1 MAAAEAGARR
11 RAAARRRPAQAE
23 RVPVTVQRV
32 VQAAFELV
40 EQDGLAALSMRK
52 LAERLGIQAATLY
65 WHVQDKHDLIDL
77 LAEALFAEVPFEQ
90 LDAAGDWKED
100 LHAFGIFFRRYLLG
114 RRDAAQ
120 ILANRFIVGP
130 SMISS
135 VERLLGWLRGSGL
148 GDRESS
154 YALISCLVY
163 IHGFVLW
170 ETTPMSAPVA
180 RGETARDYLEEV
192 RQDLEGLSAREFPH
206 TVALAGHLTSQGN
219 DDRFAFGLTC
229 LLDGIEAQARLQG
242 G

>member
-1 MAAAEAGARR
+1 MRRSNIGRRVDQASITGGRAVAAWSGGAYAATTKPSA
-11 RAAARRRPAQAE
+11 RAPIGSAASGNARCNRRPTSSGVSPGRRSAPA
-23 RVPVTVQRV
+23 
-32 VQAAFELV
+32 
-40 EQDGLAALSMRK
+40 S
-52 LAERLGIQAATLY
+52 
-65 WHVQDKHDLIDL
+65 
-77 LAEALFAEVPFEQ
+77 
-90 LDAAGDWKED
+90 DAAGDWKED

-229 LLDGIEAQARLQG
+229 LLDGIEAQACLQG